1 MLAADYMERLGSG
14 EEADTYELLTAREK
28 EVLALVARG
37 LTNQQMAEELVISA
51 RTVETHRAH
60 IMDKLG
66 FKKRSELV
74 KYALRK
80 GYLA

>member
-1 MLAADYMERLGSG
+1 VDAG
-14 EEADTYELLTAREK
+14 EEADSYESLTPREK
-28 EVLALVARG
+28 EVLGLVAQG
-37 LTNQQMAEELVISA
+37 LTNQQIADDLVISA

>member
-1 MLAADYMERLGSG
+1 MLG
-14 EEADTYELLTAREK
+14 
-28 EVLALVARG
+28 LVAQG
-37 LTNQQMAEELVISA
+37 LTNQQIADELVISA